1 VALEVEGESS
11 ASEGGGGGGAWRG
24 TGLREGDTKEKRR
37 VECAE
42 ARGREGA
49 SGAGRFDDDNISF
62 FLVVGLS
69 WPLPSGW
76 HPKIL
81 AELGFIAGGFARY

>member
-62 FLVVGLS
+62 FLVVGLI
-69 WPLPSGW
+69 
-76 HPKIL
+76 K
-81 AELGFIAGGFARY
+81 